1 MLVGGVLFVTLH
13 SVSDIGIYAL
23 LGGKVAKY
31 SAQHDP
37 GLSYTLYL
45 LTFAL
50 DSVADI
56 FGSLFML
63 GTGLLVLRSR
73 PLPRWLGWVAIL
85 SSPFLFLQGFGLGGV
100 VSKVGLGE
108 QRDNVDA
115 TTRRIDPL
123 AGHSADRQP
132 IDNRRIEPAPARV
145 CNNGFVRRG
154 GLCRFRHRR

>member
-1 MLVGGVLFVTLH
+1 MGAGRRRVVHRAPQRQRHRHLRPARREGRE
-13 SVSDIGIYAL
+13 
-23 LGGKVAKY
+23 Y

-50 DSVADI
+50 DSVADV

-85 SSPFLFLQGFGLGGV
+85 TGPFFFLQGFGLGGV
-100 VSKVGLGE
+100 VSTIGLTLDLDLIGFLLFLVFVLVSSVMMLARRPVGS
-108 QRDNVDA
+108 
-115 TTRRIDPL
+115 TP
-123 AGHSADRQP
+123 
-132 IDNRRIEPAPARV
+132 
-145 CNNGFVRRG
+145 
-154 GLCRFRHRR
+154 